1 MVTRAS
7 GIGVFESETERALM
21 SRAKNRNRPAAPLPR
36 RKARALTRNA
46 TSIEPTHS
54 HNPDAVA
61 EIARSSVAE
70 PSAGVDPL
78 AACAHIQPS
87 ALDALAD
94 QSLTWSERDALFAE
108 HSESSSRCPTCQ
120 SANTRESR
128 YQRSDGLA
136 RRVFFRAHRC
146 RRCGRRYF
154 DARRSTFGGSIAAA
168 FATFTLFVAVGAG
181 VIDIQDMLRPSAEP
195 TQLAAGD
202 KTSDGSFNPRSIERR
217 AELED
222 AAEAGDADAQFELGR
237 LYLDEHSG
245 LQDLAQARSWV
256 SRAAEQG
263 HVGAQSLLGHMYHAG
278 RGALQ
283 SFTLAHDWL
292 LRAARQ
298 NDAVAQFSLG
308 LMYREGQAVPADPV
322 AAYSWF
328 NLAASQG
335 LEDAREARDD
345 LLSAL
350 TPAQV
355 LAAQAAS
362 EQWKPGDLEFKSD
375 RMLASSAAE

>member
-1 MVTRAS
+1 
-7 GIGVFESETERALM
+7 M
-21 SRAKNRNRPAAPLPR
+21 SRAKNGHRPAAPLPR
-36 RKARALTRNA
+36 RKARMLTRNRVSDEGSQIRNSDS
-46 TSIEPTHS
+46 TSAGACDSVSEPVS
-54 HNPDAVA
+54 
-61 EIARSSVAE
+61 
-70 PSAGVDPL
+70 GVDP
-78 AACAHIQPS
+78 AALLFHLQSSESDGSPS
-87 ALDALAD
+87 
-94 QSLTWSERDALFAE
+94 QSRTWSERDALFEE
-108 HSESSSRCPTCQ
+108 HYASTSRCPTCQ
-120 SANTRESR
+120 SANTRRSR
-128 YQRSDGLA
+128 YERTDGLS
-136 RRVFFRAHRC
+136 RRIFFRPHRC

-154 DARRSTFGGSIAAA
+154 EGRRSAFGGTIAAS
-168 FATFTLFVAVGAG
+168 FATFTLFVALGAG
-181 VIDIQDMLRPSAEP
+181 VIDIHDVLRPSADLA
-195 TQLAAGD
+195 QLAAGD

-237 LYLDEHSG
+237 VYLDEHSG

-263 HVGAQSLLGHMYHAG
+263 HVGAQSLLGHMYHSG

-355 LAAQAAS
+355 LAAQTAS

>member
-1 MVTRAS
+1 
-7 GIGVFESETERALM
+7 M
-21 SRAKNRNRPAAPLPR
+21 SRAKNRPRPAAPLPR
-36 RKARALTRNA
+36 RKARVLTRNA
-46 TSIEPTHS
+46 ASVELPQM
-54 HNPDAVA
+54 HNPDALVDVA
-61 EIARSSVAE
+61 GASVGE
-70 PSAGVDPL
+70 PVADVDP
-78 AACAHIQPS
+78 AAASS
-87 ALDALAD
+87 ALHSSALETRAD
-94 QSLTWSERDALFAE
+94 QSLSWSERDALYEE
-108 HSESSSRCPTCQ
+108 HYESTSRCPTCQ

-136 RRVFFRAHRC
+136 RRFFFSAHRC

-168 FATFTLFVAVGAG
+168 FATFTLFVALGAG
-181 VIDIQDMLRPSAEP
+181 VIDVQDLLRPSADRG
-195 TQLAAGD
+195 QLGVGD
-202 KTSDGSFNPRSIERR
+202 MGSDGSFNPRSLERR

-237 LYLDEHSG
+237 LYLDENSG

-355 LAAQAAS
+355 LAAQTAS
-362 EQWKPGDLEFKSD
+362 EQWKPGDLQFKSE
-375 RMLASSAAE
+375 RMVASSAAE

>member
-1 MVTRAS
+1 MVVRAS
-7 GIGVFESETERALM
+7 GNGARLSESSHDSGMTKLRSGTAWANERDTTM
-21 SRAKNRNRPAAPLPR
+21 SRAKNRTRPAAALPP
-36 RKARALTRNA
+36 RKSRALIRNSVQSA
-46 TSIEPTHS
+46 AAETDQTAAE
-54 HNPDAVA
+54 VA
-61 EIARSSVAE
+61 
-70 PSAGVDPL
+70 L
-78 AACAHIQPS
+78 
-87 ALDALAD
+87 D
-94 QSLTWSERDALFAE
+94 QSLTWSERDALFEE
-108 HSESSSRCPTCQ
+108 HYDSASRCPTCQ

-128 YQRSDGLA
+128 YRREDGLA
-136 RRVFFRAHRC
+136 RRFFFGAHRC

-154 DARRSTFGGSIAAA
+154 EARRSTVGGSVAAA
-168 FATFTLFVAVGAG
+168 FATFTLFVALGSG
-181 VIDIQDMLRPSAEP
+181 VIDIRDVLRPSADP
-195 TQLAAGD
+195 AQLAAGD
-202 KTSDGSFNPRSIERR
+202 TTSDGSFNPRSIERR

-222 AAEAGDADAQFELGR
+222 AAEAGDADSQFELGR
-237 LYLDEHSG
+237 LYLDEHGG

-355 LAAQAAS
+355 LAAQTAS
-362 EQWKPGDLEFKSD
+362 EQWKPGDLQFNSE